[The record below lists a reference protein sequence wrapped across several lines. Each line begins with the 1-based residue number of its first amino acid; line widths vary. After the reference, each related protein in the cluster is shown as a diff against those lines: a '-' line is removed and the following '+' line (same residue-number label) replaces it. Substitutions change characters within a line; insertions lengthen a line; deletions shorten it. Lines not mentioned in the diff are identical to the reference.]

1 MLNDNQE
8 EKVNLLYS
16 ATDSVL
22 KTVKLSISGLTD
34 LLNNDEKI
42 YKILAERFVEISEIL
57 ANKLSD
63 CLKDCNFAND
73 TLFELS
79 FKTFKK
85 YLKKEDFSQNIV
97 IVQDIFET
105 NYKKLRIA
113 SGELNKVC
121 SAILKF
127 IYEFLKCLQTLISS
141 TISEEAMFAAYN
153 SSNEY
158 RDKDKHIILISKSL
172 EKFCP
177 DKYKLL
183 QKSGVMSRTF
193 DKNASMYRYSVFN
206 FDDSGKIIIDSHS
219 YTQGIIK
226 NCYFISA
233 LRSLSNNP
241 NATKYLRNCFD
252 KMTDDDLKFA
262 KEKTSNEK
270 LNKEFT
276 IGFYD
281 IDFDDLSIDELTHLG
296 LMNKSESKLKCK
308 PTKVYYKIRCKDLT
322 AARIESKG
330 SELWPLLLEHACG
343 NHLVH
348 LSKELDKI
356 KKRLPFK
363 HKCVTSSTSQFPEV
377 AEVVGKNQM
386 LVKYADNMYNSVALA
401 TLTGKDVV
409 VEPITTDKLLSRLL
423 ALDKTI
429 MTVFKGRET
438 DSGEK
443 RLSTKYEDP
452 ITRKEFML
460 FSGHAVSVKD
470 IRAIQGQW
478 VVELHDTMN
487 SIGNDGIFNLI
498 LDDFLKEFDNI
509 VTVKA

>member
-85 YLKKEDFSQNIV
+85 YLKKENFSQNIV

-158 RDKDKHIILISKSL
+158 RDKDKHMI
-172 EKFCP
+172 
-177 DKYKLL
+177 Y
-183 QKSGVMSRTF
+183 
-193 DKNASMYRYSVFN
+193 
-206 FDDSGKIIIDSHS
+206 
-219 YTQGIIK
+219 
-226 NCYFISA
+226 
-233 LRSLSNNP
+233 
-241 NATKYLRNCFD
+241 
-252 KMTDDDLKFA
+252 
-262 KEKTSNEK
+262 
-270 LNKEFT
+270 
-276 IGFYD
+276 
-281 IDFDDLSIDELTHLG
+281 
-296 LMNKSESKLKCK
+296 
-308 PTKVYYKIRCKDLT
+308 
-322 AARIESKG
+322 
-330 SELWPLLLEHACG
+330 
-343 NHLVH
+343 
-348 LSKELDKI
+348 
-356 KKRLPFK
+356 
-363 HKCVTSSTSQFPEV
+363 
-377 AEVVGKNQM
+377 
-386 LVKYADNMYNSVALA
+386 
-401 TLTGKDVV
+401 
-409 VEPITTDKLLSRLL
+409 
-423 ALDKTI
+423 
-429 MTVFKGRET
+429 
-438 DSGEK
+438 
-443 RLSTKYEDP
+443 
-452 ITRKEFML
+452 
-460 FSGHAVSVKD
+460 
-470 IRAIQGQW
+470 
-478 VVELHDTMN
+478 
-487 SIGNDGIFNLI
+487 
-498 LDDFLKEFDNI
+498 
-509 VTVKA
+509 

>member
-22 KTVKLSISGLTD
+22 KTIKFSISGLTD
-34 LLNNDEKI
+34 LLNNNEKI
-42 YKILAERFVEISEIL
+42 YKILAERFIEISEIL
-57 ANKLSD
+57 ANNKLSD

-97 IVQDIFET
+97 IVQNIFET
-105 NYKKLRIA
+105 NYKKLGSA
-113 SGELNKVC
+113 SSELNKVC

-141 TISEEAMFAAYN
+141 TISEEAMFVAYN

-158 RDKDKHIILISKSL
+158 RDKDKHMVLISKSL

-177 DKYKLL
+177 DRYKLL
-183 QKSGVMSRTF
+183 QKSGVMGRTF
-193 DKNASMYRYSVFN
+193 DKNANMYRYSVFN
-206 FDDSGKIIIDSHS
+206 FDDSGKIIIDAHS

-262 KEKTSNEK
+262 KEKISNEK

-276 IGFYD
+276 IEFYD

-322 AARIESKG
+322 AAGIESKG
-330 SELWPLLLEHACG
+330 SELWPL
-343 NHLVH
+343 
-348 LSKELDKI
+348 I
-356 KKRLPFK
+356 
-363 HKCVTSSTSQFPEV
+363 
-377 AEVVGKNQM
+377 
-386 LVKYADNMYNSVALA
+386 
-401 TLTGKDVV
+401 
-409 VEPITTDKLLSRLL
+409 
-423 ALDKTI
+423 
-429 MTVFKGRET
+429 
-438 DSGEK
+438 
-443 RLSTKYEDP
+443 
-452 ITRKEFML
+452 
-460 FSGHAVSVKD
+460 
-470 IRAIQGQW
+470 
-478 VVELHDTMN
+478 
-487 SIGNDGIFNLI
+487 IGTCLG
-498 LDDFLKEFDNI
+498 
-509 VTVKA
+509 